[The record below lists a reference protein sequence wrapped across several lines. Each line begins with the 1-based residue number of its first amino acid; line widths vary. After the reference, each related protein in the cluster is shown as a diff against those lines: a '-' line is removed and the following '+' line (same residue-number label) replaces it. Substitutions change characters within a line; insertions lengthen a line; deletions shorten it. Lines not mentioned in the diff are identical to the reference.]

1 MKDFKV
7 LIMVLMTEGLEPTA
21 GIRQLEL
28 GDLELTL
35 FYLKHLNPCN
45 PIGTTLRK
53 IRWFN
58 S

>member
-7 LIMVLMTEGLEPTA
+7 LIMVLMTEGLEPTT

-35 FYLKHLNPCN
+35 SYLKHLNPCN
-45 PIGTTLRK
+45 PTGTTLRK